1 MMAPSPPRAAAAI
14 AWHEVRRLVGAFR
27 RPSTAL
33 GLAGAVILL
42 AMLWPVVLERGLAP
56 DRGLYPVSV
65 EPGAPLAPVVASD
78 PRFAVVPGGFEA
90 GAVLEV
96 RADGPHAQPT
106 DAGRAALRELQD
118 ALRHWQEER
127 LRDEADGEAAFPV
140 QVNVVMAT
148 PRPARPLPPP
158 ANASAGPP
166 SLLDETAPEAASVQ
180 TDLSPSEVEPPFPV
194 RSLLL
199 TFTFLIPMN
208 FVAQLHAGSL
218 LADRVRDRALLALT
232 TPHAPRTVLLGR
244 SLPYLAAAAAVWL
257 VGATVT
263 GAGWQ
268 GWAAM
273 APVVLFVLAV
283 STLLGLLA
291 RSEREL
297 TFLLTGSTTMLSIF
311 LFLPAVFT
319 AVPAVALLS
328 PVSVLVSSMQG
339 DAVAAGPF
347 LYATLPLSLATVALG
362 LLGAALYREE
372 TLFSVQ
378 PLRAK
383 VLAALARRTR
393 RAWSTVVAG
402 VLTVPFAFTLELLVL
417 ALAIP
422 VGVAGMVP
430 LVVVIFLGVA
440 LIEERLKLAVAA
452 ARRRAGKSA
461 LAGAAW
467 AGLGFFLGEKLALLL
482 ALVGFGDLTL
492 GPETLRVFGVSANAA
507 IALLPL
513 ALHVACSMLAAS
525 GLGRRRPVPA
535 LAYLGAVA
543 LHFAYNLAA
552 VYALGVLE

>member
-1 MMAPSPPRAAAAI
+1 MAARSPTHAVLAI

-33 GLAGAVILL
+33 GLAGAVVLL

-65 EPGAPLAPVVASD
+65 EPGAPLAPVVESD
-78 PRFAVVPGGFEA
+78 PRFAIVPGGFA
-90 GAVLEV
+90 SGAVMEV
-96 RADGPHAQPT
+96 RTDGAYAQPT
-106 DAGRAALRELQD
+106 DAGRAALRQLQES
-118 ALRHWQEER
+118 LRHWQEER
-127 LRDEADGEAAFPV
+127 LGDETDEAAAFPV
-140 QVNVVMAT
+140 QVNVVMAAPQPARTPT
-148 PRPARPLPPP
+148 PRP
-158 ANASAGPP
+158 NATAGPP
-166 SLLDETAPEAASVQ
+166 SVLEEEAPEAASVQ
-180 TDLSPSEVEPPFPV
+180 TELSPSEVEPPFPV

-208 FVAQLHAGSL
+208 FVAQLHAGTL
-218 LADRVRDRALLALT
+218 LADRVRHRALISLT
-232 TPHAPRTVLLGR
+232 TPYAPRTILLGR
-244 SLPYLAAAAAVWL
+244 SLPYLAAAAFVWL
-257 VGATVT
+257 VAATGT

-328 PVSVLVSSMQG
+328 PVSVLVASMQG
-339 DAVAAGPF
+339 DVVQAGSF
-347 LYATLPLSLATVALG
+347 LYATLPLALCTVALG
-362 LLGAALYREE
+362 LLGSALYREE
-372 TLFSVQ
+372 PLFSVQ
-378 PLRAK
+378 SLRAK
-383 VLAALARRTR
+383 VIAALARRTR

-440 LIEERLKLAVAA
+440 LIEERLKLAVVA
-452 ARRRAGKSA
+452 ARRRAGRSA
-461 LAGAAW
+461 MAGAAW
-467 AGLGFFLGEKLALLL
+467 AGLGFFIGEKLALLL
-482 ALVGFGDLTL
+482 VLVGFGDLTL
-492 GPETLRVFGVSANAA
+492 GAETLRVFGVSSNL
-507 IALLPL
+507 ALAFLPL
-513 ALHVACSMLAAS
+513 ALHIACSMLAAT
-525 GLGRRRPVPA
+525 GLGRRRPMPA
-535 LAYLGAVA
+535 LAYLGAV
-543 LHFAYNLAA
+543 LVHFTYNLAA